1 MPLSA
6 FIKTEEGD
14 ESKRWSAA
22 AFLCFSAVAGREVI
36 NSQVYA
42 VNWALPSV
50 DSGKSLFHSHILT
63 FVLLLLLLI
72 LFLTAT
78 KRGKRMVRPTHKYSI
93 TTQVWL
99 LVFSVIVTRLPNV
112 EKNEFF

>member
-1 MPLSA
+1 MLPLSA

-14 ESKRWSAA
+14 ESKQCNAA

-78 KRGKRMVRPTHKYSI
+78 
-93 TTQVWL
+93 
-99 LVFSVIVTRLPNV
+99 
-112 EKNEFF
+112 